1 MLSDDGVLLEDT
13 KGESEG
19 SCDESEDDTNRKS
32 GWKER
37 SDWGQGKYLG
47 IEDNTMSYLIAT
59 IYFADSRKDEK
70 KISG

>member
-32 GWKER
+32 G
-37 SDWGQGKYLG
+37 
-47 IEDNTMSYLIAT
+47 
-59 IYFADSRKDEK
+59 
-70 KISG
+70 